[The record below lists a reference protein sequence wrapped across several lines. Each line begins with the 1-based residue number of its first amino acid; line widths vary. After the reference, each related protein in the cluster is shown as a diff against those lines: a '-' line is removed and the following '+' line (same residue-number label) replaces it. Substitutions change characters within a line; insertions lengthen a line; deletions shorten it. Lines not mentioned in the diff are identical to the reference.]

1 LKQEAFL
8 SFFLFTYLESVVVDG
23 REGIMV
29 ETGHGCVGSRMWL
42 LVYVVV
48 DQEADNRQG
57 IDLVCKTSRFML
69 RSMKHNF

>member
-1 LKQEAFL
+1 MKQEAFL

-48 DQEADNRQG
+48 DQEADNRQK
-57 IDLVCKTSRFML
+57 IKSDY
-69 RSMKHNF
+69 